1 MNKRVYDKL
10 KQAQKTVQKFAQ
22 DVVEQDPRLS
32 AKVETIRHKYDALR
46 KEVETRFDQI
56 EEELWAWIST
66 KQREAQRYQTHFERV
81 KNAERFYRILGVKKG
96 ASREEIKQAWREKM
110 KAHHPDRFA
119 QDPKAEKDAAE
130 QARQINLAYQELIEI
145 VTFMQSS
152 R

>member
-10 KQAQKTVQKFAQ
+10 KKARQTVQKFAQ

-32 AKVETIRHKYDALR
+32 AKVESIRRKYDTLR
-46 KEVETRFDQI
+46 QDVESRFDQI
-56 EEELWAWIST
+56 EEGLWEWIST

-96 ASREEIKQAWREKM
+96 ASREELKQAWREKM

-119 QDPKAEKDAAE
+119 RDPTAEKNAAE

-145 VTFMQSS
+145 VNFTHSS
-152 R
+152 G